1 MAMSE
6 QSLPIALDAMGG
18 DNAPR
23 EVVRGAALAVR
34 ELGVRVALV
43 GRRADIEREL
53 ATLPPEDGAAL
64 PSLSVVE
71 AGEVVAMGEHPAQA
85 VRSKRDAS
93 INVACREVSGG
104 RARAVV
110 SAGNSGAVLA
120 AALLSIKRIPGVA
133 RPAIGALIPG
143 PGEHQT
149 FALDVGA
156 NSDCKPEWLMQFGI
170 MGSVYATEMMGVANP
185 RVALL
190 SNGEE
195 RGKGNELVQAAEPL
209 LSSAAVNFVGN
220 AEGKDL
226 FSEKFDV
233 VVCDGF
239 AGNVALKV
247 AEGVAEFLFASI
259 SAQARA
265 SLQGKLGGA
274 LLKPKLRP
282 IRDRVDYRRTGGALL
297 LGVAGEVVIAH
308 GRSDALAIMNALRVA
323 DQAARRDVRG
333 AVGRLIPREA
343 TTGESVEDAENARPT
358 EPVPA
363 ADIAQSAAPPTS
375 SLESTTSSRE
385 PSTA

>member
-1 MAMSE
+1 MAMAE

-43 GRRADIEREL
+43 GLRADIDREL
-53 ATLPPEDGAAL
+53 ASLPPEDGAAL

-71 AGEVVAMGEHPAQA
+71 AAEVVAMGEHPAQA

-93 INVACREVSGG
+93 VNVACREVAAG
-104 RARAVV
+104 RACAVV

-120 AALLSIKRIPGVA
+120 AALLGIKRVPGVA

-149 FALDVGA
+149 FVLDVGA
-156 NSDCKPEWLMQFGI
+156 NTDCRPEWLMQFGI
-170 MGSVYATEMMGVANP
+170 MGSVYATQMMRVANP

-209 LSSAAVNFVGN
+209 LMDAAVTFVGN
-220 AEGKDL
+220 VEGKDL
-226 FSEKFDV
+226 FSSKADI

-259 SAQARA
+259 SAEARG
-265 SLQGKLGGA
+265 SLQGKVGGA

-282 IRDRVDYRRTGGALL
+282 LRDRVDYRKTGGALL

-308 GRSDALAIMNALRVA
+308 GRSDALAIMNAIRVA
-323 DQAARRDVRG
+323 DQAARHDVSG
-333 AVGRLIPREA
+333 TIARLIPRSAATDEA
-343 TTGESVEDAENARPT
+343 AAEQT
-358 EPVPA
+358 QTDETSQPA
-363 ADIAQSAAPPTS
+363 ATSQPASQAPTS
-375 SLESTTSSRE
+375 RLESTTSSTE

>member
-1 MAMSE
+1 MPE
-6 QSLPIALDAMGG
+6 PSLPIALDAMGG
-18 DNAPR
+18 DHAPAAA
-23 EVVRGAALAVR
+23 VRGAALAVR

-43 GRRADIEREL
+43 GRRADVERQL

-64 PSLSVVE
+64 PALSVVD
-71 AGEVVAMGEHPAQA
+71 AAEVVAMDEHPAGA
-85 VRSKRDAS
+85 VRSKRHAS
-93 INVACREVSGG
+93 INVACRELAEG

-120 AALLSIKRIPGVA
+120 AALLGVKRLAGVA

-143 PGEHQT
+143 PGEHRT
-149 FALDVGA
+149 FLLDVGA
-156 NSDCKPEWLMQFGI
+156 NTDCKPEWLAQFAV
-170 MGSVYATEMMGVANP
+170 MGSVYATAMLGVANP

-195 RGKGNELVQAAEPL
+195 RGKGNELVQAADPL
-209 LSSAAVNFVGN
+209 LAAIGVNFAGN

-226 FSEKFDV
+226 FSGAVDV
-233 VVCDGF
+233 LVCDGF

-259 SAQARA
+259 STAART
-265 SLQGKLGGA
+265 SLQGRLGGA
-274 LLKPKLRP
+274 LLKPRLRP
-282 IRDRVDYRRTGGALL
+282 LRDQVDYRRTGGALL

-323 DQAARRDVRG
+323 DQAAQRDVSG
-333 AVGRLIPREA
+333 IIGRRLAISA
-343 TTGESVEDAENARPT
+343 
-358 EPVPA
+358 PA
-363 ADIAQSAAPPTS
+363 ADRPA
-375 SLESTTSSRE
+375 TTKPSPQPSEPSRE

>member
-6 QSLPIALDAMGG
+6 QLLPIALDAMGG

-34 ELGVRVALV
+34 ELAVRVALV
-43 GRRADIEREL
+43 GRPADIEREL
-53 ATLPPEDGAAL
+53 ATLPPEDAAAL
-64 PSLSVVE
+64 PALTVVE
-71 AGEVVAMGEHPAQA
+71 AAEVVAMGEHPAQA

-93 INVACREVSGG
+93 INVACREVSAG
-104 RARAVV
+104 RARALV

-120 AALLSIKRIPGVA
+120 AALLAIKRATGVA

-149 FALDVGA
+149 FVLDVGA
-156 NSDCKPEWLMQFGI
+156 NTDCKPEWLVQFGI
-170 MGSVYATEMMGVANP
+170 MGSVYATEMMGVADP

-195 RGKGNELVQAAEPL
+195 RGKGNELVQATDPL
-209 LSSAAVNFVGN
+209 LSSAAVDFVGN

-226 FSEKFDV
+226 FGDKFDV

-308 GRSDALAIMNALRVA
+308 GRSDALAVMNALRVA
-323 DQAARRDVRG
+323 DQAARHDVSG
-333 AVGRLIPREA
+333 AIARLIPRHA
-343 TTGESVEDAENARPT
+343 TTDEPAQDAEDTRPT

-363 ADIAQSAAPPTS
+363 EDIAQPAAPSTS
-375 SLESTTSSRE
+375 SMESTTSFRE